1 MKLSFIYLI
10 AATTLATVSGS
21 AFAAPTG
28 PLHARRDLE
37 QAFVRDDV
45 DVYSRLSGVVVERE
59 VLDDEELF
67 TRTLS
72 ISKVSVGPLHCHSID
87 LT

>member
-10 AATTLATVSGS
+10 AAATLATVSGS

-45 DVYSRLSGVVVERE
+45 DVYSRQSGVVERE
-59 VLDDEELF
+59 VLDDEDLF
-67 TRTLS
+67 TRAL